1 MPVYDVSAVAHAL
14 GIDVKQLDNILSR
27 NYLNGVDRRAR
38 GVSRRI
44 SSDAAITLQLA
55 CDLAAA
61 LEVPVAA
68 ALRISQMLQ
77 QKDDEPVAVGRFAS
91 LRADVVAL
99 RATTVARLDTAVEVV
114 GRRRR
119 GRPRRARQ
127 PGGGESV

>member
-1 MPVYDVSAVAHAL
+1 LPVYDVSAVAQAI

-27 NYLNGVDRRAR
+27 HYLTGVDRRTR

-44 SSDAAITLQLA
+44 STEAAVTLHLA

-119 GRPRRARQ
+119 GRPRARQ
-127 PGGGESV
+127 PGGGEPV

>member
-1 MPVYDVSAVAHAL
+1 LPVYDVSAVAHAI

-27 NYLNGVDRRAR
+27 NFLNGVDRRTR

-61 LEVPVAA
+61 LEVPVAV

-77 QKDDEPVAVGRFAS
+77 QNDGEPVAVGRFAS

-99 RATTVARLDTAVEVV
+99 RTTTVARLDTAVELV

-119 GRPRRARQ
+119 GRPPRARQ
-127 PGGGESV
+127 LGGEEPA

>member
-1 MPVYDVSAVAHAL
+1 MPVYDVSAVAQAI

-27 NYLNGVDRRAR
+27 HYLTGVDRRTR

-44 SSDAAITLQLA
+44 STEAAVTLHLA

-127 PGGGESV
+127 PGGGEPV